1 MKKLAIIFLL
11 IGSTVFA
18 QKQEKR
24 QVADFSAVKVSSNI
38 QLDFTYGGSKSVDVE
53 VEDAKDM
60 EYVKTEVKNGVLQVY
75 FETPKG
81 MFNYKRG
88 TVHVQVSNPTL
99 SGAYVSSSAKLN
111 LTNKVVTKDFTAT
124 ASSSGRL
131 NTQLIQADNLDLS
144 ASSSAKIEGKFQVAN
159 NTAIEVS
166 SSAKVDVEL
175 KANKMDITASSSAK
189 IEVEGTAK
197 AVTAK
202 ASSSAK
208 IDGKDMTITTLEG
221 KVSSSGMMSFTVSD
235 EVRGKASSSGKI
247 MVYGSANLVEVTK
260 SSGGKI
266 EKVSK

>member
-11 IGSTVFA
+11 IGSTVLA

-24 QVADFSAVKVSSNI
+24 QVADFSAVKVSSSI
-38 QLDFTYGGSKSVDVE
+38 QLDFTYGGSKSVAVE

-81 MFNYKRG
+81 MINYKRG

-99 SGAYVSSSAKLN
+99 SGAYVSSSANLN
-111 LTNKVVTKDFTAT
+111 LTNNVVTKDFKGK

-131 NTQLIQADNLDLS
+131 TTQVIQADNLELS
-144 ASSSAKIEGKFQVAN
+144 ASSSAKIEGHFQVAN
-159 NTAIEVS
+159 NTAIDVS

-175 KANKMDITASSSAK
+175 KANKMDIAASSSGK
-189 IEVEGTAK
+189 IAVEGIAK
-197 AVTAK
+197 TVTAK

-208 IDGKDMTITTLEG
+208 IDGKEMTVKTLEG
-221 KVSSSGMMSFTVSD
+221 KASSSGMMSFTVSD
-235 EVRGKASSSGKI
+235 EVKGKASSSGKI
-247 MVYGSANLVEVTK
+247 RVYGSANLVEVTK